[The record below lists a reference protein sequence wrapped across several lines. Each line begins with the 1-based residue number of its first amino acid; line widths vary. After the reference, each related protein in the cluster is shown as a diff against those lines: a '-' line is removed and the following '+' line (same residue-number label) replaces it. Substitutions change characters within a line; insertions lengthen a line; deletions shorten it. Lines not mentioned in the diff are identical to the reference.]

1 MVMGT
6 LGIYT
11 EMAKGGRKR
20 QTSFEAAVVCAGVSD
35 RGDGGVGDLCDWVA
49 REWDR
54 QRADRNLLGD
64 LEAASERR
72 LCVCSAAAQVD
83 LQAREGAWVFG
94 CWT

>member
-11 EMAKGGRKR
+11 EMAKGEENGKR
-20 QTSFEAAVVCAGVSD
+20 VSRLRWFALGCLAGVT
-35 RGDGGVGDLCDWVA
+35 GGVGDLCDWVA

-64 LEAASERR
+64 LEAASERP
-72 LCVCSAAAQVD
+72 LCVCSAAAQAD